1 MTKAQPEQDYV
12 HRPIAQYLDL
22 VCNTGGFWW
31 TTFPGGGKRT
41 KAEAAIFKGLGVKA
55 GVADIL
61 IISDVGR
68 AYWAECKTDNTAFT
82 KKTYQKPPQEAFEA
96 EMTKRMSDYVVVR
109 SVDDMKAALIE
120 WDLI

>member
-1 MTKAQPEQDYV
+1 MAKSQPEQDHV

-22 VCNTGGFWW
+22 VCKTGGFWW
-31 TTFPGGGKRT
+31 TTFPGGGMRSRT
-41 KAEAAIFKGLGVKA
+41 EAAIFKGLGVKG

-68 AYWAECKTDNTAFT
+68 AYWAECKTDKTAFT
-82 KKTYQKPPQEAFEA
+82 KKTYQSDIQEEFEA